1 MSAPIRPHPVGR
13 RLSPDVPGAIGV
25 VPRRSSLPAVPGPIA
40 VAGRLRLPVLHLN
53 PRLADG
59 EGQVDVRDLRSAD
72 VGDRGDD
79 LPSDPDAVVDV
90 VRGHL
95 VPYVAE
101 ERDVR
106 VGPAAGPGVRVI

>member
-1 MSAPIRPHPVGR
+1 MSAPIRPHPVGGVDYPR
-13 RLSPDVPGAIGV
+13 TFQELQAWFPDDRAC
-25 VPRRSSLPAVPGPIA
+25 LQYLA
-40 VAGRLRLPVLHLN
+40 RLRWPDGFVCPSLN
-53 PRLADG
+53 PRVADG
-59 EGQVDVRDLRSAD
+59 EGQVDVRGLRPAD